1 MGIFGSSA
9 LILIGYIYWA
19 TNGYLEQQTNATLRA
34 EIQGLTERFSQ
45 GGVEGLDA
53 VIRERVARDPEGG
66 TLYLLTDPALRP
78 IAGNLPAWPPGE
90 VDAEGWFTFARVDS
104 GGRRTPYRGLVLEV
118 SDGKR
123 LLVAGSLAGLEA
135 TRTLINRVYGL
146 TLGIGL
152 LLALLGGIVM
162 SSSVTRR
169 VDAINRASREIM
181 AGRLHRRMPV
191 RGINDEFDQLAE
203 NLNAM
208 LDRIDSLIE
217 GVRSVSD
224 NIAHDLRT
232 PLTRLR
238 GRLEGLVGL
247 PGISEDTR
255 HELGAAIADADQL
268 LSTFRALLRIARI
281 EAGTHERE
289 WVDIDLATL
298 LGDAWE
304 LYQAVGEEKD
314 IAVRLGPVEGH
325 LRGDRDLVF
334 QAVSNLLDNAIKYSP
349 AGSEV
354 LIEVLNAPN
363 VVTIAVSDHGAG
375 IPPAEREKVLGR
387 FYRAEGAQELAP
399 GSGLGLSLVNAI
411 ARHHGG
417 EVLLEENA
425 PGLRVSLRLPRSTA
439 AGLAAMREVAFP
451 EEEQ

>member
-34 EIQGLTERFSQ
+34 EIQGLTEQLSQ
-45 GGVEGLDA
+45 RGVAGLDA
-53 VIRERVARDPEGG
+53 IIRERVARDPAGD
-66 TLYLLTDPALRP
+66 TLYLLADPALRP

-90 VDAEGWFTFARVDS
+90 ADAEGWFAFARLDAE
-104 GGRRTPYRGLVLEV
+104 GRKTPYRGMVLEFG
-118 SDGKR
+118 DGKR
-123 LLVAGSLAGLEA
+123 LLVAGSMGRLEA
-135 TRTLINRVYGL
+135 TRNLINRVYGL

-181 AGRLHRRMPV
+181 SGRLQRRMPV

-208 LDRIDSLIE
+208 LDRIDSLME

-238 GRLEGLVGL
+238 GRLEALVTQ
-247 PGISEDTR
+247 PDISENTR
-255 HELGAAIADADQL
+255 LELGVAIGDADQL

-281 EAGTHERE
+281 ESGTHERE
-289 WVDIDLATL
+289 WEDIDLATL

-304 LYQAVGEEKD
+304 LYQAVGEDKD
-314 IAVRLGPVEGH
+314 IAVHLGTATGH

-349 AGSEV
+349 SGAEV
-354 LIEVLNAPN
+354 RIDVLEEQNR
-363 VVTIAVSDHGAG
+363 VTIIVSDRGPG
-375 IPPAEREKVLGR
+375 IPDAERDKVLGR
-387 FYRAEGAQELAP
+387 FYRAEGAEKLAP
-399 GSGLGLSLVNAI
+399 GIGLGLSLVNAI
-411 ARHHGG
+411 ARYHGG
-417 EVLLEENA
+417 DVLLEDNA
-425 PGLRVSLRLPRSTA
+425 PGLKVSLRLPRSKA
-439 AGLAAMREVAFP
+439 AGLAAVRE
-451 EEEQ
+451 Q

>member
-34 EIQGLTERFSQ
+34 EIQGLTEQFSQ
-45 GGVEGLDA
+45 RGVAGLDA
-53 VIRERVARDPEGG
+53 VIRDRVARDPGGG

-90 VDAEGWFTFARVDS
+90 PDAEGWFTFARLDAD
-104 GGRRTPYRGLVLEV
+104 GQKTPYRGLVLEV

-135 TRTLINRVYGL
+135 TRNLINRVYGL

-152 LLALLGGIVM
+152 LLALVGGIVM

-181 AGRLHRRMPV
+181 SGRLQRRMPV
-191 RGINDEFDQLAE
+191 RGINDEFDQLAD

-208 LDRIDSLIE
+208 LDRIDSLME

-238 GRLEGLVGL
+238 GRLEGLVAQPDIGE
-247 PGISEDTR
+247 GTR
-255 HELGAAIADADQL
+255 HELAAAIADADQL

-281 EAGTHERE
+281 ESGTHEQE
-289 WVDIDLATL
+289 WEDIDLHTL
-298 LGDAWE
+298 LNDAWE

-314 IAVRLGPVEGH
+314 IAVHLGPVSGH

-349 AGSEV
+349 PGAEV
-354 LIEVLNAPN
+354 RIDVQEEPN
-363 VVTIAVSDHGAG
+363 RVAIVVGDRGPG
-375 IPPAEREKVLGR
+375 IPEAERSKVLAR
-387 FYRAEGAQELAP
+387 FYRAEGAQDLAP

-417 EVLLEENA
+417 DVVLEDNV
-425 PGLRVSLRLPRSTA
+425 PGLRVSLRLPRSKA
-439 AGLAAMREVAFP
+439 GGLAAVREVAFAD
-451 EEEQ
+451 EDQ